1 MQKLISF
8 VHVVMVA
15 TKFLLF
21 MFLSKLGNFKEAEF
35 DWK

>member
-15 TKFLLF
+15 TKFPLF
-21 MFLSKLGNFKEAEF
+21 TFLS
-35 DWK
+35 